1 MRHIIH
7 KFLSHVEGMD
17 VDVLHVLRGA
27 LCEVLGN
34 RVNDR
39 VWAFGEIEAELTAF
53 LLRHRMVFPLSSLN
67 FFPVLHVNPQVM
79 YIVGKHSVP
88 ELHATIKVWDTLSVS
103 LHFY

>member
-67 FFPVLHVNPQVM
+67 FFSSIACQSTGHVYSRQ
-79 YIVGKHSVP
+79 
-88 ELHATIKVWDTLSVS
+88 ALSP
-103 LHFY
+103 